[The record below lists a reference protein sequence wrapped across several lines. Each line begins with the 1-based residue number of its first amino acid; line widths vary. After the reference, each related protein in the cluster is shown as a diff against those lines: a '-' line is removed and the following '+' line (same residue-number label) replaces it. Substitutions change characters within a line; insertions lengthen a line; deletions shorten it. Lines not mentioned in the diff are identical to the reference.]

1 MNRFLLGQPNADHTA
16 SRQAIMA
23 EAVIAAA
30 LWGTSYVAAKVVVQ
44 SLPPL
49 TAAAFRF
56 LTVAVLLWI
65 ATLVTGRWQAVQRGD
80 WQWLALA
87 GLLQTSIYF
96 SLQYVGIQLT
106 SASNTSVIVNVR
118 PVFVAILSA
127 ILLRETLTMRKAAGI
142 LVAFAGI
149 VILSTR
155 GSLAAL
161 SLNASHVKGDFLILL
176 NAISGALGIVVNK
189 RVLAHYRPFP
199 AMVYTQTFGALGLLP
214 LAVLEV
220 ARGRSFLT
228 ASPMPWLLL
237 LYQALFSTIVAHLLW
252 NRALARMEASR
263 AAVFIY
269 IAPLVTSVLSHVLLG
284 EAIGL
289 HLVFGALLVFSGAVL
304 TMSGTGSAQNDR
316 QTGGSW
322 K

>member
-1 MNRFLLGQPNADHTA
+1 VNRSLMRQPTGDST
-16 SRQAIMA
+16 SSQQAIPA
-23 EAVIAAA
+23 QAVIAAA

-56 LTVAVLLWI
+56 LAVAVLLWI
-65 ATLVTGRWQAVQRGD
+65 ATLVTGRWQPVKQGD
-80 WQWLALA
+80 WTWLALA

-96 SLQYVGIQLT
+96 SLQYAGIQLT

-127 ILLRETLTMRKAAGI
+127 ILLHEALTMRKAAGI

-149 VILSTR
+149 VILTTK
-155 GSLAAL
+155 GSLATI

-189 RVLAHYRPFP
+189 RVLGHYRPFP
-199 AMVYTQTFGALGLLP
+199 AMVYTQTFGALGLFP
-214 LAVLEV
+214 LAVLEI

-284 EAIGL
+284 ETIGL
-289 HLVFGALLVFSGAVL
+289 YLLLGALLVFSGAVL
-304 TMSGTGSAQNDR
+304 TMSGTGSAEKNR

>member
-118 PVFVAILSA
+118 P
-127 ILLRETLTMRKAAGI
+127 
-142 LVAFAGI
+142 
-149 VILSTR
+149 
-155 GSLAAL
+155 
-161 SLNASHVKGDFLILL
+161 
-176 NAISGALGIVVNK
+176 
-189 RVLAHYRPFP
+189 
-199 AMVYTQTFGALGLLP
+199 
-214 LAVLEV
+214 
-220 ARGRSFLT
+220 
-228 ASPMPWLLL
+228 
-237 LYQALFSTIVAHLLW
+237 
-252 NRALARMEASR
+252 
-263 AAVFIY
+263 
-269 IAPLVTSVLSHVLLG
+269 
-284 EAIGL
+284 
-289 HLVFGALLVFSGAVL
+289 
-304 TMSGTGSAQNDR
+304 
-316 QTGGSW
+316 
-322 K
+322 